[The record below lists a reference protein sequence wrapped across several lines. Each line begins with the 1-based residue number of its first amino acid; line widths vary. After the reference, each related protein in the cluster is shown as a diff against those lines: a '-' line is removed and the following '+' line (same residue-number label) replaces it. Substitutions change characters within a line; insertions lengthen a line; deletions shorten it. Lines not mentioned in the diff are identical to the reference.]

1 MRQIRRQTIPAV
13 AIIAGFLIGCG
24 RPATHDDCERIFQR
38 IVELELRDLQTTD
51 PAIVSKKTAD
61 LRASYGKE
69 LEGCVGKRIRKD
81 LVACL
86 EKATQASEVDG
97 CLK

>member
-1 MRQIRRQTIPAV
+1 MRQIRSQAIFAV
-13 AIIAGFLIGCG
+13 AVFVGLLTACG

-51 PAIVSKKTAD
+51 PAIIAKKTGD
-61 LRASYGKE
+61 LRASYGPE

>member
-1 MRQIRRQTIPAV
+1 MRQIRRHFFVV
-13 AIIAGFLIGCG
+13 APLFFALCAACG

-51 PAIVSKKTAD
+51 ATIVAKKTAE
-61 LRASYGKE
+61 LRAAYGIE

-81 LVACL
+81 LVTCL
-86 EKATQASEVDG
+86 EKAQAASEVDG

>member
-1 MRQIRRQTIPAV
+1 MRQIRRHFRLV
-13 AIIAGFLIGCG
+13 APVFLGFLLACG

-51 PAIVSKKTAD
+51 PAVVAKKTQE
-61 LRASYGKE
+61 LRTAYGAE

-81 LVACL
+81 LLGCL
-86 EKATQASEVDG
+86 EKATQASDVDH
-97 CLK
+97 CLE

>member
-1 MRQIRRQTIPAV
+1 MRQIRRHFFV
-13 AIIAGFLIGCG
+13 AASVFFGLSAGCG
-24 RPATHDDCERIFQR
+24 RPATHTDCERIFQR

-51 PAIVSKKTAD
+51 PAIVAKKTSE
-61 LRASYGKE
+61 LRASYGSE

-81 LVACL
+81 LVTCL
-86 EKATQASEVDG
+86 EQAKAASEVDG